1 MVAEAPLRKPSYWR
15 SGGTGSLQT
24 CKAGQADERELSSLH
39 QPSQPLS
46 HPLYAK
52 AQPSTSRTISLI
64 TGITAQGDPYL
75 TQTLLKNGYVVLGL
89 KSSDPQRGAILTAS
103 RAELVLRDAQEEQR
117 WFGEQQPTVVV
128 LAAAK
133 GGGITANSPY
143 PTDFLLDNLK
153 IQAAV
158 IETAWRSGVLH
169 VDDLGEACMFAL

>member
-1 MVAEAPLRKPSYWR
+1 MSRGPFGRDAQVNAAAANHGR
-15 SGGTGSLQT
+15 SVSLF
-24 CKAGQADERELSSLH
+24 
-39 QPSQPLS
+39 
-46 HPLYAK
+46 
-52 AQPSTSRTISLI
+52 
-64 TGITAQGDPYL
+64 
-75 TQTLLKNGYVVLGL
+75 
-89 KSSDPQRGAILTAS
+89 
-103 RAELVLRDAQEEQR
+103 AELVLRDAQEEQR